1 MIAFGVVW
9 IAQYVIRALVAKK
22 KIMIFAD
29 RSKLSDDYFE
39 YGKTIY
45 AHPHVDSEGRPL
57 ISDVKAEKER
67 AQANARKA
75 DKTADT
81 DTDISNE
88 NCKNI

>member
-57 ISDVKAEKER
+57 ISDVKAVESGKEGDS
-67 AQANARKA
+67 A
-75 DKTADT
+75 DKAVDK
-81 DTDISNE
+81 DGKNE
-88 NCKNI
+88 DGKK